1 MRLLRTLSSLIIA
14 IKELLSQISM
24 IEHLKKCAGMLG
36 RTGQKA
42 LLAALILVIGMA
54 VAPNEAF
61 AQSKTVSGVVSDA
74 IGPVPGVGVFLKGNT
89 SVGTSTDADGAY
101 TLSGLPADA
110 VLVFNALGF
119 AEVEEVVGNRTTINV
134 TLSEDVLMLAETVVI
149 GYGTQRKGDI
159 TSAVASVKPEDFTV
173 GNLQD
178 ASDMIRG
185 KVAGLS
191 ITKSS
196 GDPNAGSTIRL
207 RGTTTINGDLTPLI
221 LVDGVPGDM
230 GTVAPE
236 NIADISV
243 LKDASAAAIYGTRGA
258 NGVILITTKSG
269 KRGDNVSVNYSGYV
283 AASTF
288 AKKADFMTPADI
300 RQGLTNFKDMGYE
313 TDWLDE
319 ISRTGFTHNNSL
331 SISGGTKSTTYSAS
345 VAYRGEQ
352 GVIKTTDRDELK
364 MTFDLSQ
371 YLFDDILKINLNL
384 VKGISK
390 NSLSNPSY
398 AYRQALIR
406 NPTAPIYALNEEGAM
421 DPSLGYHEEY
431 GRFQYYNPVSILNEQ
446 IGDSQ
451 GEWTNLA
458 GNITLEPIDGWQT
471 NLMLATHRTNY
482 MTENYYSSFYYS
494 NHSQWYNAGDPAGYN
509 GSASKSQSNS
519 IRNYLELTSKY
530 DKMWGEHRLSALVG
544 YSYNYNM
551 YQGFSGWNSDFPTE
565 GFLYNSLGSG
575 SNYILDADG
584 KLLRNLSGASSYKN
598 DDKLIGFFG
607 RISYGYDD
615 RYNVLISYRYE
626 GSSKFGAD
634 HKWGSF
640 PSASLGWN
648 LHNEEFMEN
657 TQHWLST
664 LKLRAGWGLT
674 GIIPG
679 SSYASLVTYD
689 YDSYNKFYNPETG
702 EWKKALNATQNPNPD
717 LHWETSSE
725 FNFGVDFGFLND
737 RISGSV
743 DVYNKTTN
751 GLLYSYAVPLPP
763 NLYNYT
769 LANVG
774 VMNNKGI
781 EVLIT
786 AIPVQ
791 TKDFEWVTTLT
802 MSHNSNKLV
811 NLSNE
816 LYETADYLNTGGV
829 SDPVSVSTHRVE
841 VGGECGHFWGLKS
854 VGGVTADGKW
864 IVELPNDVY
873 TTDENGN
880 EVLKYS
886 AGQWV
891 PFSTELNSD
900 EYRQYLGSGVPD
912 VIFNWGNNFTYKG
925 FDLSFQLSGQ
935 LGFYILNN
943 QRLFYQNNSIA
954 YNRLKVAAEP
964 QPVYDL
970 ETKKPTGEYVTLS
983 TSQTQGF
990 ISEFLERGD
999 YVKLDNLTLGY
1010 TFNTSKIKHIK
1021 SARVYLSGDN
1031 LAVLTGYSGLDPEIA
1046 NGNPFWG
1053 AGIDDRDKYPTIRSF
1068 TFGVNLTF

>member
-1 MRLLRTLSSLIIA
+1 
-14 IKELLSQISM
+14 M

-149 GYGTQRKGDI
+149 GYGTQRKGDV

-185 KVAGLS
+185 KVAGLN

-196 GDPNAGSTIRL
+196 GDPNASSTIRL

-313 TDWLDE
+313 TDWLGE
-319 ISRTGFTHNNSL
+319 ISRTGFSHNNAL
-331 SISGGTKSTTYSAS
+331 SIQGGTQSTTYSAS
-345 VAYRGEQ
+345 VSYRDEK
-352 GVIKTTDRDELK
+352 GVIKSTDRNELK

-371 YLFDDILKINLNL
+371 YLFNDILKINLNL

-390 NSLSNPSY
+390 NSDSSPAY

-406 NPTAPIYALNEEGAM
+406 NPTAPIYTEDESGNQV
-421 DPSLGYHEEY
+421 YHEEF
-431 GRFQYYNPVSILNEQ
+431 GRFQYYNPVSILNEAT
-446 IGDSQ
+446 GDTQ

-458 GNITLEPIDGWQT
+458 GNITLEPIEGWKT

-482 MTENYYSSFYYS
+482 MSQMYYSKYYYS
-494 NHSQWYNAGDPAGYN
+494 NYSSWINEGDPAGYN
-509 GSASKSQSNS
+509 GSASKGQSNS
-519 IRNYLELTSKY
+519 TRNYLELTSTY
-530 DKMWGEHRLSALVG
+530 DKMWGGHRLSALVG

-565 GFLYNSLGSG
+565 SYLYNSLGSG
-575 SNYILDADG
+575 SNYILDEEG

-607 RISYGYDD
+607 RVSYGYDD
-615 RYNVLISYRYE
+615 RYNVLVSFRRE

-634 HKWGSF
+634 HKWGNF
-640 PSASLGWN
+640 PSVSAGWN
-648 LHNEEFMEN
+648 MHNEEFMAN
-657 TQHWLST
+657 TKHWLTT

-689 YDSYNKFYNPETG
+689 YDGYNKFYNSATG
-702 EWKKALNATQNPNPD
+702 QWEKALAATQNPNPD

-725 FNFGVDFGFLND
+725 YNVGIDFGFLAD
-737 RISGSV
+737 RLTGSI

-781 EVLIT
+781 ELMVT
-786 AIPVQ
+786 GIPVQ
-791 TKDFEWVTTLT
+791 RKNFEWVSTLT
-802 MSHNSNKLV
+802 LSHNSNKLV

-816 LYETADYLNTGGV
+816 LYETADYLNTGGTG
-829 SDPVSVSTHRVE
+829 DPISVSTHRVE
-841 VGGECGHFWGLKS
+841 VGGACGLFWGLKS
-854 VGGVTADGKW
+854 VGGVSENGKW
-864 IVELPNDVY
+864 IVEIPRDI
-873 TTDENGN
+873 TATDETTG
-880 EVLKYS
+880 EEYIKYTK
-886 AGQWV
+886 GQWV
-891 PFSTELNSD
+891 EFSTELNSD

-912 VIFNWGNNFTYKG
+912 LIFNWGNSFSFYG
-925 FDLSFQLSGQ
+925 FDVSFQLSGQ
-935 LGFYILNN
+935 LGFYILNG
-943 QRLFYQNNSIA
+943 QRMFYQNNSIA
-954 YNRLKVAAEP
+954 YNRLKCAADP
-964 QPVYDL
+964 QPIYDL
-970 ETKKPTGEYVTLS
+970 ETKQPTGEYTTLS

-999 YVKLDNLTLGY
+999 YLKLDNLTIGY
-1010 TFNTSKIKHIK
+1010 TFNTNKVKNIK

-1031 LAVLTGYSGLDPEIA
+1031 LAVLTGYSGLDPEIS
-1046 NGNPFWG
+1046 NSNPFWG
-1053 AGIDDRDKYPTIRSF
+1053 AGLDDRDKYPTIRSF

>member
-1 MRLLRTLSSLIIA
+1 
-14 IKELLSQISM
+14 M
-24 IEHLKKCAGMLG
+24 IEHFKKCATCLG
-36 RTGQKA
+36 KLSQKA
-42 LLAALILVIGMA
+42 LA
-54 VAPNEAF
+54 VALALVLGMVVAPDQAF
-61 AQSKTVSGVVSDA
+61 AQTKTVSGVVSDA
-74 IGPVPGVGVFLKGNT
+74 IGPVPGVGVFLKGDA

-101 TLSGLPADA
+101 TLTGLPADA

-134 TLSEDVLMLAETVVI
+134 TLAEDALMLAETVVI

-159 TSAVASVKPEDFTV
+159 TSAVSSVKPEDFTV

-185 KVAGLS
+185 KVAGLN

-269 KRGDNVSVNYSGYV
+269 HRGDNVTVNYSGYV
-283 AASTF
+283 AASAF
-288 AKKADFMTPADI
+288 AKKADFMTPQDI
-300 RQGLTNFKDMGYE
+300 RDGLTNFKDMSYE
-313 TDWLDE
+313 TDWLKE
-319 ISRTGFTHNNSL
+319 ISRTGFTHNNAL

-345 VAYRGEQ
+345 VSYREEQ
-352 GVIKTTDRDELK
+352 GVIKSTDREELK
-364 MTFDLSQ
+364 MTFDVSQ

-384 VKGISK
+384 VKGIYK
-390 NSLSNPSY
+390 NSQANPSY

-406 NPTAPIYALNEEGAM
+406 NPTAPIYALAEDGTM
-421 DPSLGYHEEY
+421 DPTLGYHEEY

-471 NLMLATHRTNY
+471 NLMLATHRSNG
-482 MTENYYSSFYYS
+482 MSQNYYTSKHYS
-494 NHSQWYNAGDPAGYN
+494 NHSQWYKSGDPDGYN

-530 DKMWGEHRLSALVG
+530 DKMWDKHRLSALVG

-565 GFLYNSLGSG
+565 LFLYNNLSSG
-575 SNYILDADG
+575 TGNIFDQDDPDTVCDET
-584 KLLRNLSGASSYKN
+584 KHLLRDLDGVSSYKN
-598 DDKLIGFFG
+598 DEKLIGFFG
-607 RISYGYDD
+607 RLSYGYDD
-615 RYNVLISYRYE
+615 RYNVLVSFRRE

-634 HKWGSF
+634 HKWGNF

-648 LHNEEFMEN
+648 IHNEQFMN
-657 TQHWLST
+657 NSKHWLST

-679 SSYASLVTYD
+679 SSYASLVAYD
-689 YDSYNKFYNPETG
+689 YDSYNKFFNTATG
-702 EWKKALNATQNPNPD
+702 KWEKALNATQNPNPD

-725 FNFGVDFGFLND
+725 FNVGIDFGFLNE

-781 EVLIT
+781 EVLIN

-791 TKDFEWVTTLT
+791 RKNFEWVTTLT

-811 NLSNE
+811 NLSND
-816 LYETADYLNTGGV
+816 LYETSDYVNTGGI

-841 VGGECGHFWGLKS
+841 VGGECGNFWGLKS

-864 IVELPNDVY
+864 IVELPD
-873 TTDENGN
+873 G
-880 EVLKYS
+880 S
-886 AGQWV
+886 WV

-900 EYRQYLGSGVPD
+900 ENRQWLGSGVPD
-912 VIFNWGNNFTYKG
+912 VIFNWGNSFSFYG
-925 FDLSFQLSGQ
+925 FDISFQLSGQ

-943 QRLFYQNNSIA
+943 QRLFYENNSIA
-954 YNRLKVAAEP
+954 YNRLKSAAEP
-964 QPVYDL
+964 KPVYDL
-970 ETKKPTGEYVTLS
+970 ETKEPTGEYAILS
-983 TSQTQGF
+983 NAQTQGF

-999 YVKLDNLTLGY
+999 YMKLDNLTIGY
-1010 TFNTSKIKHIK
+1010 TFNTSKVKNYIK
-1021 SARVYLSGDN
+1021 SARIYLSGDN

-1046 NGNPFWG
+1046 NSNPFWG
-1053 AGIDDRDKYPTIRSF
+1053 AGIDDRDKYPSIRSF

>member
-1 MRLLRTLSSLIIA
+1 
-14 IKELLSQISM
+14 M
-24 IEHLKKCAGMLG
+24 IEHFKKCATCLG
-36 RTGQKA
+36 KLSQKA
-42 LLAALILVIGMA
+42 LA
-54 VAPNEAF
+54 VALALVLGMVVAPDSAF
-61 AQSKTVSGVVSDA
+61 AQTKTVSGVVSDA
-74 IGPVPGVGVFLKGNT
+74 IGPVPGVGVFLKGDA

-101 TLSGLPADA
+101 TLTGLPADA

-134 TLSEDVLMLAETVVI
+134 TLAEDALMLAETVVI

-159 TSAVASVKPEDFTV
+159 TSAVSSVKPEDFTV

-185 KVAGLS
+185 KVAGLN

-269 KRGDNVSVNYSGYV
+269 HRGDNVTVNYSGYV
-283 AASTF
+283 AASAF
-288 AKKADFMTPADI
+288 AKKADFMTPQDI
-300 RQGLTNFKDMGYE
+300 RDGLTNFKDMGYE
-313 TDWLDE
+313 TDWLKE
-319 ISRTGFTHNNSL
+319 ISRTGFTHNNAL

-345 VAYRGEQ
+345 VSYREEQ
-352 GVIKTTDRDELK
+352 GVIKSTDREELK
-364 MTFDLSQ
+364 MTFDVSQ

-384 VKGISK
+384 VKGIYK
-390 NSLSNPSY
+390 NSQADPSY

-406 NPTAPIYALNEEGAM
+406 NPTAPIYALAEDGTM
-421 DPSLGYHEEY
+421 DPTLGYHEEY

-471 NLMLATHRTNY
+471 NLMLATHRSNG
-482 MTENYYSSFYYS
+482 MSQNYYTSKYYS
-494 NHSQWYNAGDPAGYN
+494 NHSQWYKSGDPDGYN

-530 DKMWGEHRLSALVG
+530 DKMWDKHRLSALVG

-565 GFLYNSLGSG
+565 LFLYNNLSSG
-575 SNYILDADG
+575 TGNIFDQDDPDTECDET
-584 KLLRNLSGASSYKN
+584 KHLLRDLDGVSSYKN
-598 DDKLIGFFG
+598 DEKLIGFFG
-607 RISYGYDD
+607 RLSYGYDD
-615 RYNVLISYRYE
+615 RYNVLVSFRRE

-634 HKWGSF
+634 HKWGNF

-648 LHNEEFMEN
+648 IHNEQFMN
-657 TQHWLST
+657 NSKHWLST

-679 SSYASLVTYD
+679 SSYASLVAYD
-689 YDSYNKFYNPETG
+689 YDSYNKFFNTATG
-702 EWKKALNATQNPNPD
+702 KWEKALNATQNPNPD

-725 FNFGVDFGFLND
+725 FNVGIDFGFLNE

-781 EVLIT
+781 EVLIN

-791 TKDFEWVTTLT
+791 RKNFEWVTTLT

-811 NLSNE
+811 NLSND
-816 LYETADYLNTGGV
+816 LYETSDYVNTGGI

-841 VGGECGHFWGLKS
+841 VGGECGNFWGLKS

-864 IVELPNDVY
+864 IVELPD
-873 TTDENGN
+873 G
-880 EVLKYS
+880 S
-886 AGQWV
+886 WV

-900 EYRQYLGSGVPD
+900 ENRQWLGSGVPD
-912 VIFNWGNNFTYKG
+912 VIFNWGNSFSFYG
-925 FDLSFQLSGQ
+925 FDISFQLSGQ

-943 QRLFYQNNSIA
+943 QRLFYENNSIA
-954 YNRLKVAAEP
+954 YNRLKSAAEP
-964 QPVYDL
+964 KPVYDL
-970 ETKKPTGEYVTLS
+970 ETKEPTGEYAILS
-983 TSQTQGF
+983 NAQTQGF

-999 YVKLDNLTLGY
+999 YMKLDNLTIGY
-1010 TFNTSKIKHIK
+1010 TFNTSKVKNYIK
-1021 SARVYLSGDN
+1021 SARIYLSGDN

-1046 NGNPFWG
+1046 NSNPFWG
-1053 AGIDDRDKYPTIRSF
+1053 AGIDDRDKYPSIRSF

>member
-1 MRLLRTLSSLIIA
+1 
-14 IKELLSQISM
+14 M
-24 IEHLKKCAGMLG
+24 IGHFKKCAACLGMI
-36 RTGQKA
+36 GQRA
-42 LLAALILVIGMA
+42 LAVLLALVIGMA
-54 VAPNEAF
+54 VAPSEAF
-61 AQSKTVSGVVSDA
+61 AQGKTVSGVVSDA

-89 SVGTSTDADGAY
+89 TVGTSTDADGFY

-119 AEVEEVVGNRTTINV
+119 AEVEEVVGDRTTINV

-269 KRGDNVSVNYSGYV
+269 HRGDNVTVNYSGYV
-283 AASTF
+283 AASSF
-288 AKKADFMTPADI
+288 AKRADFMTPQDV
-300 RQGLTNFKDMGYE
+300 RDGLTNYKDMGYE

-345 VAYRGEQ
+345 VSYRGEQ
-352 GVIKTTDRDELK
+352 GVIKATDRDELK
-364 MTFDLSQ
+364 MTFDVSQ

-390 NSLSNPSY
+390 NSDSNPSY

-406 NPTAPIYALNEEGAM
+406 NPTAPIYALNEEGTM

-431 GRFQYYNPVSILNEQ
+431 GRFQYYNPVSILNES
-446 IGDSQ
+446 IGDTQ

-482 MTENYYSSFYYS
+482 MSQSYQTSLYYG
-494 NHSQWYNAGDPAGYN
+494 NHTQWYNSGDPSGYN

-530 DKMWGEHRLSALVG
+530 DKMWGAHRLSALVG

-575 SNYILDADG
+575 SNYILDEDG
-584 KLLRNLSGASSYKN
+584 KLLRYLSGASSYKN

-615 RYNVLISYRYE
+615 RYNVLVSFRHE

-648 LHNEEFMEN
+648 IHNEEFMTN
-657 TQHWLST
+657 TKHWLST

-689 YDSYNKFYNPETG
+689 YDSYNKFYNTATG
-702 EWKKALNATQNPNPD
+702 QWEKALMATQNPNPD

-725 FNFGVDFGFLND
+725 FNFGVDFGFFND
-737 RISGSV
+737 RLTGSI
-743 DVYNKTTN
+743 DVYNKRTN
-751 GLLYSYAVPLPP
+751 GLLYWYAVPLPP
-763 NLYNYT
+763 NLYNST

-781 EVLIT
+781 ELFLT

-791 TKDFEWVTTLT
+791 TKDFEWVSTLT

-811 NLSNE
+811 SLSND
-816 LYETADYLNTGGV
+816 LYETADYVNTGGI

-841 VGGECGHFWGLKS
+841 VGGECGNFWGLKS

-864 IVELPNDVY
+864 IVELPD
-873 TTDENGN
+873 G
-880 EVLKYS
+880 S
-886 AGQWV
+886 WV
-891 PFSTELNSD
+891 PYSTELNSD
-900 EYRQYLGSGVPD
+900 ENRQWLGSGVPD

-935 LGFYILNN
+935 FGTHSFRQRRTYSFPHCRLLRRILMDAL
-943 QRLFYQNNSIA
+943 QK
-954 YNRLKVAAEP
+954 NR
-964 QPVYDL
+964 
-970 ETKKPTGEYVTLS
+970 
-983 TSQTQGF
+983 F
-990 ISEFLERGD
+990 
-999 YVKLDNLTLGY
+999 
-1010 TFNTSKIKHIK
+1010 
-1021 SARVYLSGDN
+1021 
-1031 LAVLTGYSGLDPEIA
+1031 
-1046 NGNPFWG
+1046 
-1053 AGIDDRDKYPTIRSF
+1053 
-1068 TFGVNLTF
+1068 

>member
-149 GYGTQRKGDI
+149 GYGTQRKGDV

-185 KVAGLS
+185 KVAGLN

-196 GDPNAGSTIRL
+196 GDPNASSTIRL

-269 KRGDNVSVNYSGYV
+269 KRGDNVTVNYSGYV

-300 RQGLTNFKDMGYE
+300 RAGLTNFKDMGYE

-319 ISRTGFTHNNSL
+319 ISRTGFSHNNAL

-390 NSLSNPSY
+390 NSLSDPSY

-406 NPTAPIYALNEEGAM
+406 NPTAPIYALNDEGVM
-421 DPSLGYHEEY
+421 DSSLGYHEEY

-458 GNITLEPIDGWQT
+458 GNITLEPIEGWQT

>member
-1 MRLLRTLSSLIIA
+1 
-14 IKELLSQISM
+14 M
-24 IEHLKKCAGMLG
+24 IEHFKRCAGMLG
-36 RTGQKA
+36 KFGQKTLAVA
-42 LLAALILVIGMA
+42 LALVIGMA
-54 VAPNEAF
+54 VAPSEAF
-61 AQSKTVSGVVSDA
+61 AQGKTVSGVVSDV
-74 IGPVPGVGVFLKGNT
+74 IGPVPGVGVFLKGDST
-89 SVGTSTDADGAY
+89 VGTSTDADGFY

-269 KRGDNVSVNYSGYV
+269 HRGDNVTVNYSGYV

-288 AKKADFMTPADI
+288 AKKADFMTPQDV
-300 RQGLTNFKDMGYE
+300 RDGLTNYKDMGYE

-494 NHSQWYNAGDPAGYN
+494 NHSQWYNAGNPAGYN

>member
-1 MRLLRTLSSLIIA
+1 
-14 IKELLSQISM
+14 M
-24 IEHLKKCAGMLG
+24 IGHFKCAANII
-36 RTGQKA
+36 KA
-42 LLAALILVIGMA
+42 LCVAAVLFVGMA
-54 VAPNEAF
+54 VSPDEAA

-74 IGPVPGVGVFLKGNT
+74 IGPVPGVGVFLKGNVT
-89 SVGTSTDADGAY
+89 VGTSTDVNGEY

-134 TLSEDVLMLAETVVI
+134 TLAEDALALQETVVI
-149 GYGTQRKGDI
+149 GYGTQRKGDV
-159 TSAVASVKPEDFTV
+159 TSAVASVKPEDFTM

-185 KVAGLS
+185 KVAGLN

-269 KRGDNVSVNYSGYV
+269 KRGDNVSVNYTGYV

-300 RQGLTNFKDMGYE
+300 RSGLTNFKDMGYE

-319 ISRTGFTHNNSL
+319 ISRTGFSHNNSL
-331 SISGGTKSTTYSAS
+331 SIQGGTESATYAAS
-345 VAYRGEQ
+345 ISYRDEK
-352 GVIKTTDRDELK
+352 GVIKSTDRNELK

-371 YLFDDILKINLNL
+371 YLFNDILKINLNL
-384 VKGISK
+384 VKGISN
-390 NSLSNPSY
+390 NSDSSPAY

-406 NPTAPIYALNEEGAM
+406 NPTAPVYAM
-421 DPSLGYHEEY
+421 DDAGKIDESLGYHEEY
-431 GRFQYYNPVSILNEQ
+431 GRFQYYNPVSILNEAN
-446 IGDSQ
+446 GDTH

-458 GNITLEPIDGWQT
+458 GNITLEPIEGWRT

-482 MTENYYSSFYYS
+482 MSQMYYSKYYYS
-494 NHSQWYNAGDPAGYN
+494 NHTSWYKTGDPAGYN
-509 GSASKSQSNS
+509 GSASKGQSNS
-519 IRNYLELTSKY
+519 TRNYLELTSTY
-530 DKMWGEHRLSALVG
+530 DKMWGGHRLSALVG

-565 GFLYNSLGSG
+565 NYLYNSLGSG
-575 SNYILDADG
+575 SNYILDEDG

-607 RISYGYDD
+607 RVSYGYDD
-615 RYNVLISYRYE
+615 RYNVLLSFRRE

-634 HKWGSF
+634 HKWGNF
-640 PSASLGWN
+640 PSASFGWN
-648 LHNEEFMEN
+648 MHNEEFMSN
-657 TQHWLST
+657 TKHWLTT

-689 YDSYNKFYNPETG
+689 YDGYNKFYNTATG
-702 EWKKALNATQNPNPD
+702 QWEKALSATQNPNPD

-725 FNFGVDFGFLND
+725 FNFGVDFGFLAD
-737 RISGSV
+737 RLTGSI
-743 DVYNKTTN
+743 DLYDKTTN

-774 VMNNKGI
+774 VMNNRGI
-781 EVLIT
+781 EVILT
-786 AIPVQ
+786 GIPVQ
-791 TKDFEWVTTLT
+791 RPNFEWVSTLT
-802 MSHNSNKLV
+802 LSHNSNKLV
-811 NLSNE
+811 SLSND
-816 LYETADYLNTGGV
+816 LYETADYLNTGGTG
-829 SDPVSVSTHRVE
+829 DPISVSTHRVE
-841 VGGECGHFWGLKS
+841 VGGECGLFWGLKS
-854 VGGVTADGKW
+854 VGGVSENGKW
-864 IVELPNDVY
+864 IVEIPRDVY
-873 TTDENGN
+873 DSESG
-880 EVLKYS
+880 ELKYS

-891 PFSTELNSD
+891 EFSTELNSD

-912 VIFNWGNNFTYKG
+912 VIFNWGNTFNFYG
-925 FDLSFQLSGQ
+925 FDVSFQLSGQ
-935 LGFYILNN
+935 LGFYILNG
-943 QRLFYQNNSIA
+943 QRMFYQNNSIA
-954 YNRLKVAAEP
+954 YNRLKCAADEL
-964 QPVYDL
+964 PVYSL
-970 ETKKPTGEYVTLS
+970 ETKTATGKNSTLAA
-983 TSQTQGF
+983 SQTQGF

-999 YVKLDNLTLGY
+999 YLKLDNLTIGY

-1021 SARVYLSGDN
+1021 SARVYVSGDN
-1031 LAVLTGYSGLDPEIA
+1031 LAVLTGYSGLDPEIS
-1046 NGNPFWG
+1046 NSNPFWG
-1053 AGIDDRDKYPTIRSF
+1053 AGLDDRDKYPTIRSF

>member
-1 MRLLRTLSSLIIA
+1 
-14 IKELLSQISM
+14 M

-36 RTGQKA
+36 KFGQKTLAVA
-42 LLAALILVIGMA
+42 LALVIGMT
-54 VAPNEAF
+54 VAPDQAF

-74 IGPVPGVGVFLKGNT
+74 IGPVPGVGVFLKGNST
-89 SVGTSTDADGAY
+89 VGTSTDADGAY

-134 TLSEDVLMLAETVVI
+134 TLVEDVLMLSETVVI

-159 TSAVASVKPEDFTV
+159 TSAVTSVKPEDFTV

-207 RGTTTINGDLTPLI
+207 RGTTTVNGDLTPLI

-230 GTVAPE
+230 NTVAPE

-269 KRGDNVSVNYSGYV
+269 HRGDNVTVNYSGYV

-288 AKKADFMTPADI
+288 AKKADFMTPADV
-300 RQGLTNFKDMGYE
+300 REGLTNYKDMGYE

-364 MTFDLSQ
+364 MTFDVSQ

-406 NPTAPIYALNEEGAM
+406 NPTAPIYALNEEGTM

-471 NLMLATHRTNY
+471 NLMLATHRSNY
-482 MTENYYSSFYYS
+482 MSQNYYTSLYYS
-494 NHSQWYNAGDPAGYN
+494 NHSQWYNTGDPSGYN
-509 GSASKSQSNS
+509 GSASKTQSNS

-530 DKMWGEHRLSALVG
+530 DKMWDKHRLSALVG

-565 GFLYNSLGSG
+565 GFLYNALSSG
-575 SNYILDADG
+575 SNYILDEDG
-584 KLLRNLSGASSYKN
+584 KLQRHLAGASSYKN

-615 RYNVLISYRYE
+615 RYNVLVSFRRE

-634 HKWGSF
+634 HKWGTF

-648 LHNEEFMEN
+648 IHNEEFMSN

-689 YDSYNKFYNPETG
+689 YDTYNKFYNPATG
-702 EWKKALNATQNPNPD
+702 KWEKALMATQNPNPD

-725 FNFGVDFGFLND
+725 FNVGVDFGFFND
-737 RISGSV
+737 RLSGSI
-743 DVYNKTTN
+743 DVYNKTTS

-763 NLYNYT
+763 NLHNST

-781 EVLIT
+781 ELFLT
-786 AIPVQ
+786 GIPVQ
-791 TKDFEWVTTLT
+791 TKNFEWVSTLT

-811 NLSNE
+811 SLSND
-816 LYETADYLNTGGV
+816 LYETADYVNTGGI

-841 VGGECGHFWGLKS
+841 VGGECGNFWGLKS

-864 IVELPNDVY
+864 IVELPDG
-873 TTDENGN
+873 T
-880 EVLKYS
+880 
-886 AGQWV
+886 WV
-891 PFSTELNSD
+891 PYSTELNSD
-900 EYRQYLGSGVPD
+900 ENRQWLGSGVPD
-912 VIFNWGNNFTYKG
+912 VIFNWGNNFNFYG
-925 FDLSFQLSGQ
+925 FDVSFQLSGQ

-954 YNRLKVAAEP
+954 YNRLKSAADL

-970 ETKKPTGEYVTLS
+970 ETKQPTGATAKLS
-983 TSQTQGF
+983 TAQTQGF

-999 YVKLDNLTLGY
+999 YMKLDNLTIGY
-1010 TFNTSKIKHIK
+1010 TFNTSKVKNYIK
-1021 SARVYLSGDN
+1021 SARIYVSGDN

>member
-1 MRLLRTLSSLIIA
+1 
-14 IKELLSQISM
+14 M
-24 IEHLKKCAGMLG
+24 IGHLKKCAACLG
-36 RTGQKA
+36 TLGQRTLA
-42 LLAALILVIGMA
+42 VLLALVIGMA
-54 VAPNEAF
+54 VAPSEAF
-61 AQSKTVSGVVSDA
+61 AQSKTVSGVVSDEV
-74 IGPVPGVGVFLKGNT
+74 GPVPGVGVFLKGNST
-89 SVGTSTDADGAY
+89 VGTSTDADGRY
-101 TLSGLPADA
+101 TLSGLPSDA

-134 TLSEDVLMLAETVVI
+134 TLAEDALMLSETVVI

-269 KRGDNVSVNYSGYV
+269 KRGDNVNVTYSGY
-283 AASTF
+283 AAVSTF
-288 AKKADFMTPADI
+288 AKKADFFTAEDI
-300 RQGLTNFKDMGYE
+300 KNGYNGIDGDKLTSFKDAGSA
-313 TDWLDE
+313 TDWLGE
-319 ISRTGFTHNNSL
+319 ISRPGFTHNNSL
-331 SISGGTKSTTYSAS
+331 SISGGTKSTTYAAS
-345 VAYRGEQ
+345 VSYRGEQ
-352 GVIKTTDRDELK
+352 GVIKSTDNNELK
-364 MTFDLSQ
+364 MTFDVSQ
-371 YLFDDILKINLNL
+371 YLFNDILKLNLNL
-384 VKGISK
+384 VKGIHK
-390 NSLSNPSY
+390 NSSADPSY

-406 NPTAPIYALNEEGAM
+406 NPTAPIYTEDASGRQV
-421 DPSLGYHEEY
+421 YHEEF
-431 GRFQYYNPVSILNEQ
+431 GRFQYYNPVSILTEN
-446 IGDSQ
+446 IGDTQS
-451 GEWTNLA
+451 EWTNLA
-458 GNITLEPIDGWQT
+458 GNITLEPIKGWRT
-471 NLMLATHRTNY
+471 NLMMSTHRSNS
-482 MTENYYSSFYYS
+482 MSENFKSKYYYS
-494 NHSQWYNAGDPAGYN
+494 NYSQWINSGDSKGYN

-519 IRNYLELTSKY
+519 ISNYLDLTSQY
-530 DKMWGEHRLSALVG
+530 DALWDKHRFSAMAG
-544 YSYNYNM
+544 YSYTYNM

-565 GFLYNSLGSG
+565 AFLYNSLGQG
-575 SNYILDADG
+575 SNYILDEDG
-584 KLLRNLSGASSYKN
+584 KLKRLLAGASSYKN
-598 DDKLIGFFG
+598 DSKLVAFFG

-615 RYNVLISYRYE
+615 RYNVMLSFRRE
-626 GSSKFGAD
+626 GSSKFGKN
-634 HKWGSF
+634 HKWGNF
-640 PSASLGWN
+640 PSASASWN
-648 LHNEEFMEN
+648 IHNEEFMAD
-657 TQHWLST
+657 TKHWLSNF
-664 LKLRAGWGLT
+664 KLRAGWGVT

-679 SSYASLVTYD
+679 SSYASLVTYG
-689 YDSYNKFYNPETG
+689 YDTYNKFYNPATG
-702 EWKKALNATQNPNPD
+702 QWEKALAATQNPNPD
-717 LHWETSSE
+717 IHWETSNE
-725 FNFGVDFGFLND
+725 INVGIDMGFFAD
-737 RISGSV
+737 RLSFSI

-751 GLLYSYAVPLPP
+751 GLLYNYGVPLPP
-763 NLYNYT
+763 NLHNSI

-781 EVLIT
+781 EVFIN

-791 TKDFEWVTTLT
+791 TKNFEWVSTLT

-811 NLSNE
+811 SLSND
-816 LYETADYLNTGGV
+816 LYETADYLNTGGI

-841 VGGECGHFWGLKS
+841 VGKATGTFWGLKS
-854 VGGVTADGKW
+854 VGAISPNGKW
-864 IVELPNDVY
+864 IVEIPRDVY
-873 TTDENGN
+873 NADGTI
-880 EVLKYS
+880 KYA

-891 PFSTELNSD
+891 EYSTELND
-900 EYRQYLGSGVPD
+900 DQYRQYLGTGVPQ
-912 VIFNWGNNFTYKG
+912 VNLSWGNTFQYKG
-925 FDLSFQLSGQ
+925 FDLGVQLSSQ

-954 YNRLKVAAEP
+954 YNRLRCASDAL
-964 QPVYDL
+964 PVYDL
-970 ETKKPTGEYVTLS
+970 ETKQPTGESKLLS
-983 TSQTQGF
+983 TTQTQGF
-990 ISEFLERGD
+990 VSEFLERGD
-999 YVKLDNLTLGY
+999 YVKVDNVTLGY
-1010 TFNTSKIKHIK
+1010 TFNTKKNKHVK
-1021 SARVYLSGDN
+1021 AARLYLSGDN

>member
-1 MRLLRTLSSLIIA
+1 
-14 IKELLSQISM
+14 M

-149 GYGTQRKGDI
+149 GYGTQRKGDV

-185 KVAGLS
+185 KVAGLN

-196 GDPNAGSTIRL
+196 GDPNASSTIRL

-269 KRGDNVSVNYSGYV
+269 KRGDNVTVNYSGYV

-300 RQGLTNFKDMGYE
+300 RAGLTNFKDMGYE

-319 ISRTGFTHNNSL
+319 ISRTGFSHNNAL

-390 NSLSNPSY
+390 NSLSDPSY

-406 NPTAPIYALNEEGAM
+406 NPTAPIYALNDEGVM
-421 DPSLGYHEEY
+421 DSSLGYHEEY

-458 GNITLEPIDGWQT
+458 GNITLEPIEGWQT